1 MSKIY
6 MDFSEIRKANYVLPY
21 LEMKAESV
29 KRRIDRLKREMPDAV
44 RDSYQISQRLEQ
56 VCRSIG
62 GVEYQINQLHEVTN
76 FCVEQY
82 EAAEYENSRNA
93 EAFL

>member
-6 MDFSEIRKANYVLPY
+6 VNYSEIRKANFVLPY
-21 LEMKAESV
+21 LEMKADSV
-29 KRRIDRLKREMPDAV
+29 KRRIARTRRELPD
-44 RDSYQISQRLEQ
+44 DICSSYEIGQRLEQ
-56 VCRSIG
+56 VCRSVG
-62 GVEYQINQLHEVTN
+62 AVEYQMNQLHEVTN